1 MNKNPEAVERA
12 RYPLQNKEIYD
23 LIKYLFNKEIRSI
36 YYASRTEK
44 NIINKCKKE
53 MIGFESKK
61 C

>member
-1 MNKNPEAVERA
+1 MKIDESLMALHTHTHTHTPIFK
-12 RYPLQNKEIYD
+12 QIG
-23 LIKYLFNKEIRSI
+23 FI

-53 MIGFESKK
+53 MVGFESKK